1 MFRGGGVLVFSPMT
15 VVANRDIDTRSDI
28 PILSACSLTLY
39 PFDRPLLSCWAL
51 EVSLMGV

>member
-39 PFDRPLLSCWAL
+39 PFDRPLLSRWAL
-51 EVSLMGV
+51 SLMGV